1 MNIRNFSIIAHI
13 DHGKSTLADRLLE
26 WTGAISEREFREQVL
41 DDMDLERE
49 RGITIK
55 ARAVRLTYKY
65 KEEEYIL
72 NLIDTPGHVDFN
84 YEVSKS
90 LAACEGA
97 LLLVDASQG
106 VEAQTIANLHLAR
119 QNNLVIIPI
128 INKIDLRNAD
138 IERTKAQISSIL
150 KMERVGAD
158 EIILVS
164 AKQGRGIEKV
174 FSAIIERIPP
184 PKNNSKRPLQAL
196 IFDSKFDTYQGVIV
210 YVRIF
215 GGSLKPAMNIRF
227 LSTNKTHLV
236 QKVGIFD
243 PHPRAVEELN
253 CGEVGFFSANIHEVQ
268 DVKVGDT
275 ISEAS
280 FSREESSL
288 VEFSQPSPLVFSGI
302 YPLREGDFL
311 RLRQALEKLRL
322 NDSSFVFQGDSSP
335 SFGQGF
341 RCGFLGLLHMEIIQ
355 ERLEREFNLELITT
369 AANVTYR
376 IRKKN
381 GEEIEVSNAA
391 EFPCP
396 VEIKEIR
403 EPYIKGFIITPA
415 TYIGKVMELSE
426 KRRGI
431 YKGLEYLDEGRALL
445 NYDFPLSE
453 IIVDFYDK
461 IKSITQGYGSFDYEF
476 KGYFR
481 GELVKLSI
489 LINGKPVD
497 ALSLIVPRAQA
508 REKGLNL
515 VKRLKDVIPRHLFEV
530 VIQAAIDSQIVAR
543 AAIKPL
549 KKNVTAKC
557 YGGDITRKR
566 KLWEKQKAGKKKM
579 KQIGEVKIP
588 QEAFRV
594 VLK

>member
-1 MNIRNFSIIAHI
+1 MQDRIRNFSIIAHI

-26 WTGAISEREFREQVL
+26 RTGAISEREFREQVL
-41 DDMDLERE
+41 DDMELERE

-55 ARAVRLTYKY
+55 ARAVRLTYKFRD
-65 KEEEYIL
+65 KEYTL

-84 YEVSKS
+84 YEVCKS

-119 QNNLVIIPI
+119 QNNLVLIPI

-138 IERTKAQISSIL
+138 VERTKAQIKSIL
-150 KMERVGAD
+150 KIDGE
-158 EIILVS
+158 EILLIS

-174 FSAIIERIPP
+174 FKAIIERIPP
-184 PKNNSKRPLQAL
+184 PRDNSKQPLQAL

-215 GGSLKPAMNIRF
+215 GGCLKPAMNIRF
-227 LSTNKTHLV
+227 LAANQVYEV

-243 PHPRAVEELN
+243 PHPRAVEQLN
-253 CGEVGFFSANIHEVQ
+253 CGEVGFFSANIHQLQ
-268 DVKVGDT
+268 DVKIGDT
-275 ISEAS
+275 ISEPA
-280 FSREESSL
+280 FSQEEL
-288 VEFSQPSPLVFSGI
+288 GLAELKQPSPLVFSGI

-311 RLRQALEKLRL
+311 SLRKALEKLRL
-322 NDSSFVFQGDSSP
+322 NDNSFVFQPDSSP

-355 ERLEREFNLELITT
+355 ERLEREFNLELIST

-376 IRKKN
+376 IKISN
-381 GEEIEVSNAA
+381 GEEIEVNNAA
-391 EFPCP
+391 EFPCA
-396 VEIKEIR
+396 VEIEEIR

-415 TYIGKVMELSE
+415 AYIGKIMELSQE
-426 KRRGI
+426 RRGI
-431 YKGLEYLDEGRALL
+431 YKGLEYLDEGRSLL

-453 IIVDFYDK
+453 IIGDFYDK

-497 ALSLIVPRAQA
+497 ALSLIVPRDKVRQ
-508 REKGLNL
+508 KGLNL
-515 VKRLKDVIPRHLFEV
+515 VEGLKNVIPKHLFEV
-530 VIQAAIDSQIVAR
+530 IIQAAIDSQIIAR
-543 AAIKPL
+543 ATIKPL

-579 KQIGEVKIP
+579 KQIGEVRIP
-588 QEAFRV
+588 QEAFRA

>member
-1 MNIRNFSIIAHI
+1 MNKNIRNFSIIAHI

-26 WTGAISEREFREQVL
+26 RTGAISEREFREQVL
-41 DDMDLERE
+41 DDMELERE

-55 ARAVRLTYKY
+55 ARAVRLVYKFAG
-65 KEEEYIL
+65 EEYIL

-106 VEAQTIANLHLAR
+106 VEAQTIANLHLAQ
-119 QNNLVIIPI
+119 QNNLVLIPI
-128 INKIDLRNAD
+128 INKIDLKNAD
-138 IERTKAQISSIL
+138 IERTKEQIKSIL
-150 KMERVGAD
+150 KIDD
-158 EIILVS
+158 EGILLIS
-164 AKQGRGIEKV
+164 AKHGRGIEKV
-174 FSAIIERIPP
+174 FEAVIERIPP
-184 PKNNSKRPLQAL
+184 PKALKPLQAL

-215 GGSLKPAMNIRF
+215 GGCLKPGRDIRF
-227 LSTNKTHLV
+227 LATNEVHQV

-243 PHPRAVEELN
+243 PHPRAVEQLN
-253 CGEVGFFSANIHEVQ
+253 CGEVGFFSANIHQLQ
-268 DVKVGDT
+268 DVKIGDT
-275 ISEAS
+275 ISEPA
-280 FSREESSL
+280 FSQEEL
-288 VEFSQPSPLVFSGI
+288 GLAEFKQPSPLVFSGI
-302 YPLREGDFL
+302 YPVREGDFL
-311 RLRQALEKLRL
+311 SLRKALEKLRL
-322 NDSSFVFQGDSSP
+322 NDSSFVFQPDSSP

-355 ERLEREFNLELITT
+355 ERLEREFNLELIST

-376 IRKKN
+376 IKISN
-381 GEEIEVSNAA
+381 GEEIEVNNVG
-391 EFPCP
+391 EFPCT
-396 VEIKEIR
+396 VEIEEIK

-415 TYIGKVMELSE
+415 AYIGKIMELSQE
-426 KRRGI
+426 RRGI
-431 YKGLEYLDEGRALL
+431 YKGLEYLDEGRSLL
-445 NYDFPLSE
+445 NYDLPLSE

-461 IKSITQGYGSFDYEF
+461 IKSITQGYASFDYEF

-497 ALSLIVPRAQA
+497 ALSLVVPRDKVRQ
-508 REKGLNL
+508 RGLNL
-515 VKRLKDVIPRHLFEV
+515 VERLKNVIPKHLFEV
-530 VIQAAIDSQIVAR
+530 VIQAAIDSQIIAR
-543 AAIKPL
+543 ATIKPL

-588 QEAFRV
+588 QEAFRA
-594 VLK
+594 VLKI